1 MLKAVILDANAV
13 ARNLLTSVLNNGGH
27 EVVGD
32 ANLAPA
38 SLARVIRLKPQIVC
52 IDIGETNEEGLAIID
67 QLRRDLPKALLFLV
81 SAKIDATILQAAQQ
95 RGVHGFIVKP
105 FNSVAVLTSIR
116 NTILRIAKQQRA
128 AAQPPVDT
136 QDTAALDN
144 SSAPDAV

>member
-13 ARNLLTSVLNNGGH
+13 ARNLLTSVLMNGGH

-38 SLARVIRLKPQIVC
+38 SLARVIKLKPQIVC
-52 IDIGETNEEGLAIID
+52 VDIGETDEEGLALLDKI
-67 QLRRDLPKALLFLV
+67 RADLPKALLFLV
-81 SAKIDATILQAAQQ
+81 SSKIDATVLQTAQE

-116 NTILRIAKQQRA
+116 NTIIRIAKQQRA
-128 AAQPPVDT
+128 STAEAAREAGGE
-136 QDTAALDN
+136 TAAE
-144 SSAPDAV
+144 

>member
-1 MLKAVILDANAV
+1 MLKAVILDANAI

-27 EVVGD
+27 EVVAD

-38 SLARVIRLKPQIVC
+38 SLARVIRLRPQIVC
-52 IDIGETNEEGLAIID
+52 IDIGETNDAGWAIIT
-67 QLRRDLPKALLFLV
+67 QLRTELPKSLLFLV
-81 SAKIDATILQAAQQ
+81 SSGINASMIQDAQQ

-128 AAQPPVDT
+128 NAEAAGSGGTEPV
-136 QDTAALDN
+136 
-144 SSAPDAV
+144 

>member
-128 AAQPPVDT
+128 AAQPPADT

-144 SSAPDAV
+144 SSAPDVV